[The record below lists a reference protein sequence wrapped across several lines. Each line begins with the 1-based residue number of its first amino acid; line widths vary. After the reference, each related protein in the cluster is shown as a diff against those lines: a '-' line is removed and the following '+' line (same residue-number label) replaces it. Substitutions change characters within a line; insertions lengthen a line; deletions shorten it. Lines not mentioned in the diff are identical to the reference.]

1 MKADALRELERF
13 PEAEALLA
21 RPSDASWQRALG
33 FIREL
38 ARLRIAAV
46 KQFPYST
53 WED

>member
-21 RPSDASWQRALG
+21 RPSDARWQRVLG
-33 FIREL
+33 FIQEL

-46 KQFPYST
+46 KQFPDST
-53 WED
+53 WKD